1 MSIFVNFFVNLKQRP
16 SCLKLV
22 HAKGN
27 TRLLPTFFPTWK
39 SMGLNLYDTIIKHD
53 VSRKRRTT
61 QQRVGVPTFIA
72 VKKTPYTT
80 TNNNNSSWL
89 LPIQIITI
97 NSLIPSTDVIQFTL
111 TPKMTTARFSKRQS
125 LSTAVLFRTK
135 LTRTILCLRLMKL
148 QLCVDLFVRG
158 YPTRGV

>member
-1 MSIFVNFFVNLKQRP
+1 MSIFVNVFVNLKQRP

-72 VKKTPYTT
+72 VKKHHTPPLTT
-80 TNNNNSSWL
+80 TTA
-89 LPIQIITI
+89 PGYC
-97 NSLIPSTDVIQFTL
+97 QF
-111 TPKMTTARFSKRQS
+111 RS
-125 LSTAVLFRTK
+125 
-135 LTRTILCLRLMKL
+135 
-148 QLCVDLFVRG
+148 
-158 YPTRGV
+158 